1 MKLFKQINWGAI
13 TYIIYSYLKK
23 KLFEQN
29 YNSVKALL
37 FTVILL
43 PLPYMY
49 NIQCIYVYRTL
60 ITLPNSDNTC

>member
-23 KLFEQN
+23 TIFEKN
-29 YNSVKALL
+29 YNLVKVLL

-43 PLPYMY
+43 TLPYMY
-49 NIQCIYVYRTL
+49 IQCIYVYRTL